1 MNEILLLAGIV
12 IICILVHRLT
22 FRLGVPSLLAFLAL
36 GMCFGVDGIL
46 HISFNNYRIS
56 EVICSISLIFIMF
69 YGGFGTNFQEARS
82 VAVKSTLLSTLGVLF
97 TAGLVGVFAHFIL
110 RLPWAES
117 MLIGSVIS
125 STDAASVFSI
135 LRSKKLNLKDHTASM
150 LEMESG
156 SNDPMSYMLTLLSVI
171 SSTDAASVFS
181 ILRSKKLN
189 LKDHTASMLEMESG
203 SNDPMSY
210 MLTLLW
216 ITILTG
222 DQVSVPLLVLRQLAI
237 GGILGLLL
245 GKGAVFVLNRCNFYI
260 DQGNTIFL
268 LAVSALAYAL
278 PSQLAIG
285 GILGL
290 LLGKGAVFVL
300 NRCNF
305 YIDQGNTIFLLAVS
319 ALAYALPSALGG
331 NGYLSVYL
339 CGIVMGNSY
348 LPHKRD
354 LVLTF
359 DVLTGIA
366 QMVIFFLLGL
376 LVTPSQLPAVFLP
389 SVLIMAFLTLVA
401 RPLSVTAV
409 LAPFRSSK
417 EQIGLVSWSGLRGAA
432 SIVFAIQA
440 VLSGAPMEYNLFNLV
455 FCIVLLSISLQGT
468 LLAPMAHKLN
478 MIDEKADVRRTFNDP
493 MEYNL
498 FNLVFCIVLLS
509 ISLQGTLLAPMAH
522 KLNMIDEKA
531 DVRRTFN
538 DYQAESD
545 ITFSKISIG
554 PTHPWVGHPLRDI
567 PLPPELLVTLI
578 LRNDV
583 SLVPNGSTVLLA
595 GDLLVLAGHEFED
608 RENLTLYEVSID
620 KTHKW
625 KGKSLRELSLPKG
638 TLIIMIQNQNGT
650 VIPDG
655 NTIIHGEDTLVI
667 ARF

>member
-12 IICILVHRLT
+12 IIICILVHRLT

-156 SNDPMSYMLTLLSVI
+156 SNDPMSYMLTLL
-171 SSTDAASVFS
+171 
-181 ILRSKKLN
+181 
-189 LKDHTASMLEMESG
+189 
-203 SNDPMSY
+203 
-210 MLTLLW
+210 W

-222 DQVSVPLLVLRQLAI
+222 DQMSVPLLVLR
-237 GGILGLLL
+237 
-245 GKGAVFVLNRCNFYI
+245 
-260 DQGNTIFL
+260 
-268 LAVSALAYAL
+268 
-278 PSQLAIG
+278 QLAIG

-389 SVLIMAFLTLVA
+389 ALLIMVFLTFIA
-401 RPLSVTAV
+401 RPLSVATV

-417 EQIGLVSWSGLRGAA
+417 EQIGLVSWSALRGAA

-440 VLSGAPMEYNLFNLV
+440 VLSGA
-455 FCIVLLSISLQGT
+455 
-468 LLAPMAHKLN
+468 
-478 MIDEKADVRRTFNDP
+478 P

-578 LRNDV
+578 LRNGV

-595 GDLLVLAGHEFED
+595 GDLLVLAGQEFED

-638 TLIIMIQNQNGT
+638 TLIVMIQNENGT

>member
-1 MNEILLLAGIV
+1 MNEILLLTGIV
-12 IICILVHRLT
+12 IIICILVHRLT

-46 HISFNNYRIS
+46 HISFNNYHIS
-56 EVICSISLIFIMF
+56 EIICSISLIFIMF
-69 YGGFGTNFQEARS
+69 YGGFGTNFEEARS

-97 TAGLVGVFAHFIL
+97 TAGLVGVFAHFVL
-110 RLPWAES
+110 HLPWTES
-117 MLIGSVIS
+117 MLIG
-125 STDAASVFSI
+125 
-135 LRSKKLNLKDHTASM
+135 
-150 LEMESG
+150 
-156 SNDPMSYMLTLLSVI
+156 SVI

-237 GGILGLLL
+237 G
-245 GKGAVFVLNRCNFYI
+245 
-260 DQGNTIFL
+260 
-268 LAVSALAYAL
+268 S
-278 PSQLAIG
+278 
-285 GILGL
+285 ILGL

-401 RPLSVTAV
+401 RPLSVAAV

-478 MIDEKADVRRTFNDP
+478 MIDEKADVRRTFND
-493 MEYNL
+493 
-498 FNLVFCIVLLS
+498 
-509 ISLQGTLLAPMAH
+509 
-522 KLNMIDEKA
+522 
-531 DVRRTFN
+531 
-538 DYQAESD
+538 YQAESD
-545 ITFSKISIG
+545 ITFSKISIS
-554 PTHPWVGHPLRDI
+554 PHHPWVGHSLKDV

-578 LRNDV
+578 LRNGV
-583 SLVPNGSTVLLA
+583 SLVPNGSTVLQA

-625 KGKSLRELSLPKG
+625 KDKSLRELSLPKG
-638 TLIIMIQNQNGT
+638 TLIVMIQNEKGT

-655 NTIIHGEDTLVI
+655 NTVIHGEDTLVI

>member
-1 MNEILLLAGIV
+1 MNEILLLTGIV
-12 IICILVHRLT
+12 IIICILVHRLT

-46 HISFNNYRIS
+46 HISFNNYHIS
-56 EVICSISLIFIMF
+56 EVICSVSLIFIMF
-69 YGGFGTNFQEARS
+69 YGGFGTNFEEARS

-97 TAGLVGVFAHFIL
+97 TAGLVGVFAHFVL
-110 RLPWAES
+110 HLPWAES
-117 MLIGSVIS
+117 MLIG
-125 STDAASVFSI
+125 
-135 LRSKKLNLKDHTASM
+135 
-150 LEMESG
+150 
-156 SNDPMSYMLTLLSVI
+156 SVI

-237 GGILGLLL
+237 GSILGLLL

-268 LAVSALAYAL
+268 LAVSAL
-278 PSQLAIG
+278 
-285 GILGL
+285 
-290 LLGKGAVFVL
+290 
-300 NRCNF
+300 
-305 YIDQGNTIFLLAVS
+305 T
-319 ALAYALPSALGG
+319 YALPSALGG

-478 MIDEKADVRRTFNDP
+478 MIDEKADVRRTFND
-493 MEYNL
+493 
-498 FNLVFCIVLLS
+498 
-509 ISLQGTLLAPMAH
+509 
-522 KLNMIDEKA
+522 
-531 DVRRTFN
+531 
-538 DYQAESD
+538 YQVESD
-545 ITFSKISIG
+545 ITFSKISIS
-554 PTHPWVGHPLRDI
+554 PHHPWVDHSLKDV

-578 LRNDV
+578 LRNGV
-583 SLVPNGSTVLLA
+583 SLVPNGSTVLQA

-625 KGKSLRELSLPKG
+625 KDKSLRELSLPKG
-638 TLIIMIQNQNGT
+638 TLIVMIQNEKGT

-655 NTIIHGEDTLVI
+655 NTVIHGEDTLVI

>member
-12 IICILVHRLT
+12 IIICILVHRLT

-156 SNDPMSYMLTLLSVI
+156 SNDPMSYMLTLL
-171 SSTDAASVFS
+171 
-181 ILRSKKLN
+181 
-189 LKDHTASMLEMESG
+189 
-203 SNDPMSY
+203 
-210 MLTLLW
+210 W

-268 LAVSALAYAL
+268 LAVSALAY
-278 PSQLAIG
+278 
-285 GILGL
+285 
-290 LLGKGAVFVL
+290 
-300 NRCNF
+300 
-305 YIDQGNTIFLLAVS
+305 T
-319 ALAYALPSALGG
+319 LPSALGG

-440 VLSGAPMEYNLFNLV
+440 VLSGA
-455 FCIVLLSISLQGT
+455 
-468 LLAPMAHKLN
+468 
-478 MIDEKADVRRTFNDP
+478 P

>member
-12 IICILVHRLT
+12 IIICILVHRLT

-156 SNDPMSYMLTLLSVI
+156 SNDPMSYMLTLL
-171 SSTDAASVFS
+171 
-181 ILRSKKLN
+181 
-189 LKDHTASMLEMESG
+189 
-203 SNDPMSY
+203 
-210 MLTLLW
+210 W

-222 DQVSVPLLVLRQLAI
+222 DQMSVPLLVLR
-237 GGILGLLL
+237 
-245 GKGAVFVLNRCNFYI
+245 
-260 DQGNTIFL
+260 
-268 LAVSALAYAL
+268 
-278 PSQLAIG
+278 QLAIG

-389 SVLIMAFLTLVA
+389 ALLIMVFLTFIA

-478 MIDEKADVRRTFNDP
+478 MIDEKADVRRTFND
-493 MEYNL
+493 
-498 FNLVFCIVLLS
+498 
-509 ISLQGTLLAPMAH
+509 
-522 KLNMIDEKA
+522 
-531 DVRRTFN
+531 
-538 DYQAESD
+538 YQAESD

-578 LRNDV
+578 LRNGV

-638 TLIIMIQNQNGT
+638 TLIVMIQNENGT

-655 NTIIHGEDTLVI
+655 NTIIHGRIRWSLPDSDTKKADSQKESAFFIYLISVPEPI
-667 ARF
+667 RKRSNPIFHTDVSAPPWMPVAYNPEKAHPLPYGNTQKPTFCVPCGSHRKTQVQIHMPAKEVHKSL